1 MQHTCDPSPAPPQ
14 PGHVSIL
21 LIFQVKIWF
30 QNRRMKQK
38 KRMKEGLIPP
48 DPTLTG
54 ENTSPLSQ
62 NNTDSNGSGDQLKA
76 DSPGPQWQWSWGCA
90 GPAPHTVIL
99 ASESY
104 TQSRGWQPQYWILK
118 PTKTHQLGRNLV
130 CLGSVSSSPTHEQ
143 SAECD
148 RVLQLRLV
156 SPAPVSRCGNR
167 QRTQR
172 QQSCWS
178 RAGREGAP
186 PSILWPELQA
196 DLRRVASAL
205 PPRPA
210 QHSQGWGE
218 LQQNRDAERRSRESL
233 RETQNCVVFTAAGA
247 GCRPQP
253 PAAPP
258 LPPVCRRRARRRH
271 AAASASLADWEES
284 EHEQDKL
291 DFQSDNNNTDDE
303 EEIHLDTHVTLNPT
317 VNGNTDN
324 NVKTAKKVPDK
335 EILYLCCFYML
346 KFNQFKTNY
355 NV

>member
-1 MQHTCDPSPAPPQ
+1 MRKQAADTATTE
-14 PGHVSIL
+14 L
-21 LIFQVKIWF
+21 LVPRW
-30 QNRRMKQK
+30 
-38 KRMKEGLIPP
+38 E
-48 DPTLTG
+48 
-54 ENTSPLSQ
+54 
-62 NNTDSNGSGDQLKA
+62 
-76 DSPGPQWQWSWGCA
+76 
-90 GPAPHTVIL
+90 
-99 ASESY
+99 
-104 TQSRGWQPQYWILK
+104 
-118 PTKTHQLGRNLV
+118 
-130 CLGSVSSSPTHEQ
+130 
-143 SAECD
+143 
-148 RVLQLRLV
+148 
-156 SPAPVSRCGNR
+156 
-167 QRTQR
+167 
-172 QQSCWS
+172 
-178 RAGREGAP
+178 EGAP

-196 DLRRVASAL
+196 DLRRVASAP